1 MSLFEVAITQKAT
14 KAELDAGNDAE
25 TLVFGPRALIAKD
38 QQAAAI
44 TGALLAQADG
54 KLDLSRIEVKVRPF

>member
-1 MSLFEVAITQKAT
+1 MALFEVAITQKAT
-14 KAELDAGNDAE
+14 KTERDAGNDAE

-44 TGALLAQADG
+44 AAALLAQADN
-54 KLDLSRIEVKVRPF
+54 KLDLGRIEIHSRPF